1 MKKLLELCLK
11 WRLLVF
17 AFVVIVAAVGVRSAQ
32 QLPIDAVPDI
42 AKVQVQISTEASGY
56 APLEA

>member
-17 AFVVIVAAVGVRSAQ
+17 AFAVILCMTLLQKRVARAG
-32 QLPIDAVPDI
+32 
-42 AKVQVQISTEASGY
+42 G
-56 APLEA
+56 